1 MRIEPDMAEPVLAV
15 ARFMAKGEEHGL
27 ANHFATGDEVVIL
40 ENFPPFLF
48 TGPGAFE
55 DWRQGF
61 IAHARM
67 LDLDGLVFEIGH
79 PQDLSI
85 RDDRTYFTLP
95 VRWRGNALG
104 HPFDE
109 RGGWSFVLVRE
120 ADERR
125 WRILSYAWAV
135 TSKAVG

>member
-1 MRIEPDMAEPVLAV
+1 MRIEPEMTAPVLAV

-27 ANHFATGDEVVIL
+27 ADHFATGEDVVIL
-40 ENFPPFLF
+40 ENFAPFLF
-48 TGPGAFE
+48 TGPDAF
-55 DWRQGF
+55 DRWREGF
-61 IAHARM
+61 IAHARL

-79 PQDLSI
+79 AQDFAQ
-85 RDDRTYFTLP
+85 RDDRAFFTLP
-95 VRWRGNALG
+95 VRWRGVALG

-120 ADERR
+120 GRR

-135 TSKAVG
+135 TSKSTGP